1 MTKMKYGVI
10 AMLSTIVLVS
20 ILAASIFTN
29 DYAVSAQ
36 IPNVDAS
43 NIYETQKMV
52 LGNNIKNLVILLP
65 DEAHESPALPEEQ
78 RFINQ
83 PYVPQNA
90 VINTGTTVI
99 WFNADVDHDHKIML
113 INGQD
118 SNLGISNAVFES
130 RDLPY
135 NTATRSVTFNDTG
148 SFSYFERDVIED
160 DPNFVMNGTIN
171 VVDQPDSLTVTTTNE
186 TLLAVV
192 GVASSS
198 SFVAHNLVQI

>member
-148 SFSYFERDVIED
+148 SFSYIERDVIED